1 MSHSSRRGNGLHA
14 TAVVYGENGVLIL
27 GASGTGKSALALAL
41 LARARMTGQF
51 GALVG
56 DDRIWVRAAG
66 GRLFASGAPHM
77 AGLIERRAAG
87 LLAAPSEPAA
97 TIRLVVQLSNP
108 NQSWPRWPAEP
119 AETHI
124 EGVGVPRLALNSALS
139 SGDNANSIVET
150 LQLVGATNGGRR
162 GISLEQ
168 CAAVHK
174 NRKVAA
180 LLTAS
185 TESEAQARRLMDI

>member
-1 MSHSSRRGNGLHA
+1 MSSGTLGNGLHA
-14 TAVVYGENGVLIL
+14 TAVVYGENGVVVL
-27 GASGTGKSALALAL
+27 GASGAGKSALALAL
-41 LARARMTGQF
+41 LARARTTGQF
-51 GALVG
+51 GALIG
-56 DDRIWVRAAG
+56 DDRIWVRATG
-66 GRLFASGAPHM
+66 GRLVASGAPHM

-87 LLAAPSEPAA
+87 VQTTPSEPVAV
-97 TIRLVVQLSNP
+97 IRLVVELSNP

-119 AETHI
+119 AHTHI
-124 EGVGVPRLALNSALS
+124 EGIGVPRLALNSATS
-139 SGDNANSIVET
+139 SSDNANSIVEM
-150 LQLVGATNGGRR
+150 LELDGVVKGGGR

-185 TESEAQARRLMDI
+185 TAPEAEARRVMDI

>member
-1 MSHSSRRGNGLHA
+1 MSSGTLGNGLHA
-14 TAVVYGENGVLIL
+14 TAVVYGENGVVVL
-27 GASGTGKSALALAL
+27 GASGAGKSALALAL
-41 LARARMTGQF
+41 LSRARTTGQF
-51 GALVG
+51 GALIG
-56 DDRIWVRAAG
+56 DDRIWVRATG
-66 GRLFASGAPHM
+66 GRVVASGAPHM

-87 LLAAPSEPAA
+87 VQTTPSEPVAV
-97 TIRLVVQLSNP
+97 IRLVVELSNP

-119 AETHI
+119 AQTHI
-124 EGVGVPRLALNSALS
+124 EGIGVPRLALNSATS
-139 SGDNANSIVET
+139 SSDNANSVVET
-150 LQLVGATNGGRR
+150 LELVGVVKGGGR

-185 TESEAQARRLMDI
+185 TAPEAEARRVMDI